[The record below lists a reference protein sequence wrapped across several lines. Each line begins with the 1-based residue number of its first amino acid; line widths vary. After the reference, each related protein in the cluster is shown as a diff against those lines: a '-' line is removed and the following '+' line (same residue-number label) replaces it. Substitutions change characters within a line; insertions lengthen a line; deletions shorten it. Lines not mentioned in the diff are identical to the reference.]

1 MLRFMR
7 TIVAVGVVVGSVMS
21 AAVAMADDAY
31 PARPITL
38 VVPFPAGGASDL
50 FSRLIAEKL
59 RAEFGQPV
67 IVENKT
73 GAAGNIG
80 TELVFRAPPDGYML
94 LTAPSLTFSVNRLLN
109 PNLPFDPRTMAP
121 ISVLATYPFVLY
133 ARPDLPVNS
142 LPELIAYARA
152 NPGKL
157 TFASQGQGQLGQ
169 IAIEALKLQE
179 KIDMVHVP

>member
-1 MLRFMR
+1 MLKRVVAAVF
-7 TIVAVGVVVGSVMS
+7 VAVVALSSAVM
-21 AAVAMADDAY
+21 ARADAPY
-31 PARPITL
+31 PSRPITL

-50 FSRLIAEKL
+50 FSRLVAEKL
-59 RAEFGQPV
+59 RADFGQPV

-80 TELVFRAPPDGYML
+80 TEMVFRAPPDGYTL

-109 PNLPFDPRTMAP
+109 ANLRFDPRAMAP

-133 ARPDLPVNS
+133 ARADLPVNS
-142 LPELIAYARA
+142 LSELVAYARA

-157 TFASQGQGQLGQ
+157 TFASQTRDSL
-169 IAIEALKLQE
+169 ARS
-179 KIDMVHVP
+179 